1 MPKMPNW
8 HPFSVES
15 VFASVQQHTTTE
27 LAVGCSSSLYMEVAI
42 GEFKYARRNY
52 RSSSQMTPKTHWT
65 PNFSEAQLLPC
76 SLVQWLSWF
85 YLTNPKCVIST
96 CVPTMVSYHVISYT
110 SLTNAKGCVKYIY
123 IVSVRGPSVPFGIH
137 LYVLVHFH
145 QTSGAAVRPSLS
157 VSVSAVI
164 NTLTSC
170 VSGQKQYQSIL
181 KLYSALCPVLDTNI
195 LTNTVATCGHTTLEE
210 KHHLDIFW
218 HSANLPIIQYQGS
231 LLLWL

>member
-1 MPKMPNW
+1 METMPKMPNW

-76 SLVQWLSWF
+76 PLVQWLSWF
-85 YLTNPKCVIST
+85 CLTNPKCVIST

-123 IVSVRGPSVPFGIH
+123 IVYLFMIP
-137 LYVLVHFH
+137 LYHSGS
-145 QTSGAAVRPSLS
+145 TSMCWFIFTRQAVRRCGLPCQFL
-157 VSVSAVI
+157 
-164 NTLTSC
+164 L
-170 VSGQKQYQSIL
+170 
-181 KLYSALCPVLDTNI
+181 VL
-195 LTNTVATCGHTTLEE
+195 
-210 KHHLDIFW
+210 
-218 HSANLPIIQYQGS
+218 
-231 LLLWL
+231 